1 MRALPKLAPTIV
13 ARPRIEAWLIHHART
28 PLRVIAAPAG
38 SGKTTALVSSL
49 LNRPRNAHYYAVCA
63 GDDTSVL
70 RAQIAA
76 ALGCSE
82 TFAEYGE
89 VVAALAEGVPCEIVF
104 DDIDTAD
111 PAAIRELLA
120 LVNDAPAETTFTAIC
135 RSRELLTETRLFT
148 RGLAALCDA
157 EKLAFTPDEIV
168 GLADSLDVVH
178 NDAEVRR
185 LLEETEGWAVVV
197 SGSIREAAAVNHSL
211 SGAFDAW
218 RRSHGRVFRR
228 FLEEEAAATGDRGF
242 VERLCNGVNVDDHE
256 TLAQL
261 EQRGLFIRFI
271 DGEFRPYRAV
281 EALRRG
287 DAPPAIKHERA
298 AGVELLAIRLFGRF
312 EARIGGRDIA
322 WIRRRDARIMQYL
335 ALRPDCRASR
345 LELQD
350 AFWPSGDR
358 SAAAQ
363 NLRTACSTI
372 RKAIAAIVGYDAVE
386 RYFTVRGDV
395 TINVDHSLIDVRRFS
410 GHLSEGEADVTRGD
424 VAAAIAH
431 FRAAERLYAGPL
443 LSGDLPEAA
452 IAEHARIYED
462 AYFRVLERLADCW
475 FVRGNVEAA
484 CNYAT
489 RVLDGRPDQRT
500 MQKLLYAIE
509 RSMGR
514 RSLTGPNEDDVPNVS
529 I

>member
-1 MRALPKLAPTIV
+1 M
-13 ARPRIEAWLIHHART
+13 HHART

-38 SGKTTALVSSL
+38 SGKTTAIVSSL
-49 LNRPRNAHYYAVCA
+49 RTRPRNAHYYAVRA
-63 GDDTSVL
+63 GDAAAVL
-70 RAQIAA
+70 REEIAT
-76 ALGCSE
+76 ALGRTE
-82 TFAEYGE
+82 TFASYAE
-89 VVAALAEGVPCEIVF
+89 VVEALAAGEPCEIVF
-104 DDIDTAD
+104 DEIDTAD
-111 PAAIRELLA
+111 PAAIREFLA
-120 LVNDAPAETTFTAIC
+120 LVSDAPAETTFTAIC

-157 EKLAFTPDEIV
+157 DKLAFTPDEIA

-178 NDAEVRR
+178 NEAEVRR

-197 SGSIREAAAVNHSL
+197 CGAIREAASVNHAL
-211 SGAFDAW
+211 GGAFDGW
-218 RRSHGRVFRR
+218 RRSHGRVFRL
-228 FLEEEAAATGDRGF
+228 FLDDHAAATGDRGF
-242 VERLCNGVNVDDHE
+242 VERLCSGVTVDDPE
-256 TLAQL
+256 TLARL

-287 DAPPAIKHERA
+287 DAPPAILRERA
-298 AGVELLAIRLFGRF
+298 AGVELLA
-312 EARIGGRDIA
+312 
-322 WIRRRDARIMQYL
+322 
-335 ALRPDCRASR
+335 LRPECRASR

-395 TINVDHSLIDVRRFS
+395 AINVDHALIDVRRFS
-410 GHLSEGEADVTRGD
+410 GHLSEGDADVARGD
-424 VAAAIAH
+424 VSAAIAH
-431 FRAAERLYAGPL
+431 FRAAERLYVGPL

-452 IAEHARIYED
+452 IARQSLAYED

-475 FVRGNVEAA
+475 FARGNVEAA

-489 RVLDGRPDQRT
+489 RVLDGRPDQRR
-500 MQKLLYAIE
+500 MQKLLNAIE
-509 RSMGR
+509 ASMGPPL
-514 RSLTGPNEDDVPNVS
+514 LTGSDEDDVSSVV